1 LAGHETVFMNDN
13 RELFFIDTNI
23 LVYAHDLSAGEKHD
37 RARELIQTL
46 WDTGIGCLSIQ
57 VLQEFFVTVT
67 RKVARPIKSEN
78 AARVIKDLATWN
90 LHQPNANDVLGA
102 IELQGHHQV
111 SFWDAMILWSASQM
125 GCSKLYSEDLN
136 SAQIYKGVLVVNP
149 FNDER

>member
-1 LAGHETVFMNDN
+1 MNDN

-23 LVYAHDLSAGEKHD
+23 LIYAHDLSAGEKHD
-37 RARELIQTL
+37 RARELIQML
-46 WDTGIGCLSIQ
+46 WGTGIGCLSIQ

-67 RKVARPIKSEN
+67 RKVARPIKTED

-102 IELQGHHQV
+102 IGLQEYHQV

-125 GCSKLYSEDLN
+125 GCSKLYSEDL
-136 SAQIYKGVLVVNP
+136 SADQIYEDVLVVNP
-149 FNDER
+149 FIDEQ

>member
-1 LAGHETVFMNDN
+1 MSMNGN
-13 RELFFIDTNI
+13 RELVFVDTNI
-23 LVYAHDLSAGEKHD
+23 VVYAHDISAGVKHD

-57 VLQEFFVTVT
+57 VLQEFFVTTT
-67 RKVARPIKSEN
+67 RKVAHPIETED

-102 IELQGHHQV
+102 IELQGHHQI

-125 GCSKLYSEDLN
+125 GCSKLYSEDL
-136 SAQIYKGVLVVNP
+136 SSGQIYEGVSVVNP
-149 FNDER
+149 FIHERYTGK

>member
-1 LAGHETVFMNDN
+1 MNGN
-13 RELFFIDTNI
+13 RELFFVDTNI

-46 WDTGIGCLSIQ
+46 WDTGLGCISIQ

-67 RKVARPIKSEN
+67 RKVAHPIKTED

-102 IELQGHHQV
+102 IELQRHHQV

-125 GCSKLYSEDLN
+125 KCSRLYSEDL
-136 SAQIYKGVLVVNP
+136 SSDQMYEGVLVVNP
-149 FNDER
+149 FQDER

>member
-1 LAGHETVFMNDN
+1 MNDN

-136 SAQIYKGVLVVNP
+136 SAQIYMGVLVVNP

>member
-1 LAGHETVFMNDN
+1 MNDN

-46 WDTGIGCLSIQ
+46 WDTGIGCISIQ

-67 RKVARPIKSEN
+67 RKVARPVKSED

-102 IELQGHHQV
+102 IGLKEHHQV

-125 GCSKLYSEDLN
+125 GCSKLYSEDL
-136 SAQIYKGVLVVNP
+136 SSDQIYESVLIVNP
-149 FNDER
+149 FIDER

>member
-1 LAGHETVFMNDN
+1 MNDN

-37 RARELIQTL
+37 RSRELIQTL

-67 RKVARPIKSEN
+67 RKVARPIKTED

-102 IELQGHHQV
+102 IGLQEHHQL

-125 GCSKLYSEDLN
+125 GCSKLYSEDL
-136 SAQIYKGVLVVNP
+136 SSDQIYEGVLVVNP
-149 FNDER
+149 FIDER